1 MIRRRIIY
9 GGRVQGV
16 GFRFSA
22 IRVAAN
28 YNVAGFVRNLPSGKV
43 EVEVEGDKK
52 EIKAF
57 MDELAEN
64 MSGNIRETNFQ
75 DMPVSGSYHRF
86 EIRY

>member
-22 IRVAAN
+22 IRAASN
-28 YNVAGFVRNLPSGKV
+28 HNVAGFVRNMANGKV
-43 EVEVEGDKK
+43 EVEVEGTKK
-52 EIKAF
+52 EIVAF
-57 MDELAEN
+57 MEELADY
-64 MSGNIRETNFQ
+64 MSGNIRDVNFQ
-75 DMPVSGSYHRF
+75 DMKVSGSYHRF

>member
-22 IRVAAN
+22 VRAAAN
-28 YNVAGFVRNLPSGKV
+28 HNVAGFVRNMPNGKV
-43 EVEVEGDKK
+43 EVEIEGEKK

-57 MDELAEN
+57 MDELADY

-75 DMPVSGSYHRF
+75 DMPVGGSYHRF